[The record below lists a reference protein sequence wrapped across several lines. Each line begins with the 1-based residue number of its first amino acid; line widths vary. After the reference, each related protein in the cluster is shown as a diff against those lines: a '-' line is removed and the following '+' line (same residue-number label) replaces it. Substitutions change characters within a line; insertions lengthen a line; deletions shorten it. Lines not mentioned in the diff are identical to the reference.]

1 MFPLSKR
8 VARELVCGFYDI
20 GTSDSKSAVSPR
32 QTFFDIIAQT
42 DWFDPFFKYMI
53 YICRGYPDPAENG
66 WDQEKMVADDVRPQ
80 LSSLVSIMESRIA
93 ADYPRADSR
102 ETIPSLWAEDVR
114 HVCLPED
121 LADPFISEGGYQP

>member
-93 ADYPRADSR
+93 ADYPVQIRAKRYRRYGRKTCRTSACR
-102 ETIPSLWAEDVR
+102 KT
-114 HVCLPED
+114 
-121 LADPFISEGGYQP
+121 